1 MRGGLSNKNKDSVKD
16 YRREKEKR
24 FFQRV
29 EHRRTVFFNTFGL
42 PLPTLTSGT
51 WWIMK
56 EDNWRVVHIASG
68 MTNANIIVGRLETE
82 GIPTRLKYEAAG
94 TIYAVTIDGL
104 GEVRVMVPSNYLEKA
119 RKVLSVSYTDED
131 INWEEK

>member
-1 MRGGLSNKNKDSVKD
+1 
-16 YRREKEKR
+16 
-24 FFQRV
+24 
-29 EHRRTVFFNTFGL
+29 
-42 PLPTLTSGT
+42 
-51 WWIMK
+51 MK
-56 EDNWRVVHIASG
+56 EEEWRVVHIASG

-104 GEVRVMVPSNYLEKA
+104 GEVRVMVPSNCLEKA
-119 RKVLSVSYTDED
+119 LKVLSISYTDED